1 MTAKKTR
8 IKNIVTSPKGRTM
21 LVKKPKLPIGI
32 AAVIAGVLILVGG
45 LYVLLSSASSTAYP
59 KQAVIGKTVPYTSF
73 WWQLEGSLNVTGLS
87 SEPNPKKHY
96 DCDFEDVTAANI
108 TTIKSQGALVTCYF
122 EVGSAAQWRDD
133 YAQFPES
140 AMSGT
145 APNNWDDERW
155 VDISNQTVRGIMQA
169 RMDASKSKGCQGIE
183 PDWLDNYTYSQKEYD
198 STEKIKV
205 PTKAQELDYM
215 RFLAD
220 EAHKRGMMIAL
231 KNVPDLAI
239 EKFSDGQTV
248 ADVYDWALIEEC
260 TPSYASTCPN
270 LKAFVDRGKAVVV
283 AEYNDQLTK
292 DKFTNQLCSQYNAW
306 NFDAYLFDRSN
317 GGSPTLTGKF
327 RVPCRTGAGQVAVPT
342 TTTTVFPAPSTFPTV
357 TTTVTPT
364 PTVTTTVTP
373 SSTPTPNNNRP
384 VGPASLSAT
393 AVSSSQVNLAWP
405 VATDDS
411 SGALNYVLTRNGM
424 QIYSGAARTFTDAGL
439 TASTSYS
446 YKVIAVD
453 VGLLSSVGA
462 TATAKTLDALPP
474 TADTTKP
481 SAPSS
486 VKGKIE
492 LDATRF
498 SYFTNLTWSPSFD
511 NVGVTR
517 YEVKR
522 NNVILGTSTTSSF
535 KDYNLQPN
543 TLYTYDIY
551 AKDAAGN
558 ASLPGTARLTG
569 RCFLI
574 WCWSE

>member
-1 MTAKKTR
+1 
-8 IKNIVTSPKGRTM
+8 M

-96 DCDFEDVTAANI
+96 DFDFEDVTAANI